1 MKNDQFIDAVQTIG
15 IVTIAI
21 VLSYVVVR
29 LEGMLSRSAEV
40 AVAKAIA
47 AVHPHQGDPSGRPFL
62 AIGGASAVLGHDRM
76 MVKSKRPHA
85 GGFCAGQRKGAPRR
99 AGGRARSRKLKK
111 GPAPG
116 CGQARSYPAHWGIL
130 RAGCVTIFRG

>member
-29 LEGMLSRSAEV
+29 LEECSVAPPKSRAR
-40 AVAKAIA
+40 KRLLPYI
-47 AVHPHQGDPSGRPFL
+47 HQGDRPFL

-76 MVKSKRPHA
+76 TVKSKRPHA
-85 GGFCAGQRKGAPRR
+85 GGFCAGQRKGA
-99 AGGRARSRKLKK
+99 
-111 GPAPG
+111 
-116 CGQARSYPAHWGIL
+116 
-130 RAGCVTIFRG
+130 T

>member
-29 LEGMLSRSAEV
+29 LEECSVAPPKSRAR
-40 AVAKAIA
+40 KLLLPYI
-47 AVHPHQGDPSGRPFL
+47 HQGDPSGRPFL

-99 AGGRARSRKLKK
+99 AGGE
-111 GPAPG
+111 PAP
-116 CGQARSYPAHWGIL
+116 AR
-130 RAGCVTIFRG
+130 